1 MPKEIRDIKQFLVI
15 CGRKDCKSVKIK
27 KNVGN
32 TKFKVRTKTYLY
44 TLVVKDHKKSEK
56 IQQSIP
62 PNITK
67 EVIGKGRRK
76 VTKPA
81 AK

>member
-1 MPKEIRDIKQFLVI
+1 MVFTPLDAFQ
-15 CGRKDCKSVKIK
+15 
-27 KNVGN
+27 
-32 TKFKVRTKTYLY
+32 VRTKSYLY
-44 TLVVKDHKKSEK
+44 TLVVKDQKKSEK

-62 PNITK
+62 PNINK

-76 VTKPA
+76 PAKAA

>member
-1 MPKEIRDIKQFLVI
+1 VLLA
-15 CGRKDCKSVKIK
+15 GKSVKIK
-27 KNVGN
+27 KNAEN

-62 PNITK
+62 PNINK
-67 EVIGKGRRK
+67 EIIGKSK
-76 VTKPA
+76 KKAKPA
-81 AK
+81 AKL

>member
-1 MPKEIRDIKQFLVI
+1 MK
-15 CGRKDCKSVKIK
+15 KII
-27 KNVGN
+27 
-32 TKFKVRTKTYLY
+32 TPQVRTKTYLY